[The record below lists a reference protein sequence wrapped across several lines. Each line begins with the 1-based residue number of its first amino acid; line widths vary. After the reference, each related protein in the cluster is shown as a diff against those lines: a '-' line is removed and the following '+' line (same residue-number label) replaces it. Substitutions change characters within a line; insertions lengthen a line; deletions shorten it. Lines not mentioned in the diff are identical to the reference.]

1 VIRNLSLDLRL
12 SPIPLT
18 ILGDPVELR
27 QLILNL
33 LLNAMDAVSNMT
45 PPERLVAVESELT
58 PAGAVHVSVQDS
70 GAGVSPDAADR
81 VFEPFFTTKSNG
93 MGMGLSIAKSIVES
107 HHGSIWL
114 SRSIRH
120 GARFEFALP
129 LYEMSR

>member
-1 VIRNLSLDLRL
+1 
-12 SPIPLT
+12 
-18 ILGDPVELR
+18 
-27 QLILNL
+27 
-33 LLNAMDAVSNMT
+33 
-45 PPERLVAVESELT
+45 
-58 PAGAVHVSVQDS
+58 VHVSVQDS